1 MATAKKLPSGAWR
14 CLVYTGKDADGKR
27 KYKSFT
33 ADSKKEAEYLAAVYL
48 ARAKQEESSMTI
60 RKAVAEYI
68 EAKENILSPSTIEGY
83 RNIER
88 NRLKRIA
95 AVEIAD
101 FDTAA
106 AQRYINELS
115 RRLSPKSVANAWG
128 LVTSAIK
135 MQEPEKVLAVT
146 LPAKKKQMREL
157 PTAAEVI
164 AAVKGTDVEL
174 PALLAMCCSLRM
186 SEVRGLRYQD
196 VKKGVLTVRRTLLT
210 VSGESVLREQ
220 NKTYDSTRRITLP
233 PYLERLIGC
242 GAPED
247 FIVPLSGEVIYKHFT
262 RAISAAGL
270 PHMRF
275 HDLRHLNAS
284 VMLALGIPEKY
295 AMERGGWSTPSTLQN
310 VYQHTFSAERERVDK
325 KINAYFEALL

>member
-115 RRLSPKSVANAWG
+115 RRLSPKRW
-128 LVTSAIK
+128 
-135 MQEPEKVLAVT
+135 Q
-146 LPAKKKQMREL
+146 R
-157 PTAAEVI
+157 
-164 AAVKGTDVEL
+164 
-174 PALLAMCCSLRM
+174 
-186 SEVRGLRYQD
+186 
-196 VKKGVLTVRRTLLT
+196 
-210 VSGESVLREQ
+210 
-220 NKTYDSTRRITLP
+220 
-233 PYLERLIGC
+233 
-242 GAPED
+242 
-247 FIVPLSGEVIYKHFT
+247 
-262 RAISAAGL
+262 
-270 PHMRF
+270 
-275 HDLRHLNAS
+275 
-284 VMLALGIPEKY
+284 LGIGDV
-295 AMERGGWSTPSTLQN
+295 R
-310 VYQHTFSAERERVDK
+310 H
-325 KINAYFEALL
+325 

>member
-1 MATAKKLPSGAWR
+1 MANANTSLSPPIPRKRQNISPRCTSPAPS
-14 CLVYTGKDADGKR
+14 R
-27 KYKSFT
+27 K
-33 ADSKKEAEYLAAVYL
+33 
-48 ARAKQEESSMTI
+48 TI

-146 LPAKKKQMREL
+146 LPKEKA
-157 PTAAEVI
+157 
-164 AAVKGTDVEL
+164 
-174 PALLAMCCSLRM
+174 
-186 SEVRGLRYQD
+186 
-196 VKKGVLTVRRTLLT
+196 
-210 VSGESVLREQ
+210 
-220 NKTYDSTRRITLP
+220 
-233 PYLERLIGC
+233 
-242 GAPED
+242 
-247 FIVPLSGEVIYKHFT
+247 
-262 RAISAAGL
+262 
-270 PHMRF
+270 
-275 HDLRHLNAS
+275 NA
-284 VMLALGIPEKY
+284 
-295 AMERGGWSTPSTLQN
+295 
-310 VYQHTFSAERERVDK
+310 
-325 KINAYFEALL
+325 